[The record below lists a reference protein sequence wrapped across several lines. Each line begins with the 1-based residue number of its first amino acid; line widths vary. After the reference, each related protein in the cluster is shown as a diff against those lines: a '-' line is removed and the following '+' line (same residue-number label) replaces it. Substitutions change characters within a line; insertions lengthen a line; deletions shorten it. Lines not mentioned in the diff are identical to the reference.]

1 MKLGFFTMPIHPLGR
16 DWRETLREDQEAFVL
31 ADELGFSEAYVGE
44 HVTDLAENITSCM
57 VFLATLAGR
66 IKTMRLGTGTVNM
79 PNAHPATVAAQIS
92 MLDHLLDGRLNF
104 GISPGGLL
112 SDAEIFGNLDADRNA
127 MFLEGIESVLK
138 LWTTD
143 PPYDIDGKFWKI
155 TTTRT
160 FLPEIGQGIIA
171 KPLQRPHPP
180 IVVTAVAP
188 FSKGVSAAA
197 ARGWDPISANF
208 LMPKWVATH
217 KSSFEEGCAA
227 GGRVTDFGNWRVAK
241 SIFVADDAATAREYA
256 RGSGSPYVHYFSSL
270 FTKLVKNGR
279 SNLFK
284 EDPQMPDSELKLEHV
299 LDRLVIHGTPNQ
311 VVEQIEAFREEVG
324 PFGTLLYA
332 GHDWRDVDLGKRSMR
347 LMAEKVVPR
356 LSSR

>member
-16 DWRETLREDQEAFVL
+16 DWRETLREDQEAFLL
-31 ADELGFSEAYVGE
+31 ADELGFCEGYVGE
-44 HVTDLAENITSCM
+44 HVTDLAENVTSCI

-66 IKTMRLGTGTVNM
+66 IRTMRLGTGTVNL
-79 PNAHPATVAAQIS
+79 PNCHPAHVAVQIA

-127 MFLEGIESVLK
+127 MFLEGIDTVLA
-138 LWTTD
+138 LWSGA
-143 PPYDIDGKFWKI
+143 PPYDIAGKYWKLS
-155 TTTRT
+155 TART
-160 FLPEIGQGIIA
+160 LVPEIGQGVIA
-171 KPLQRPHPP
+171 RPLQRPHPP

-188 FSKGVSAAA
+188 YSKGVTAAA

-217 KSSFEEGCAA
+217 RKSYAEGCAL
-227 GGRVTDFGNWRVAK
+227 GRRPVDFGNWRVAK
-241 SIFVADDAATAREYA
+241 SIFVARDAATARDYA
-256 RGSGSPYVHYFSSL
+256 RGPRSPYVHYFNSL

-284 EDPQMPDSELKLEHV
+284 EDPDMPDSALTLDHV
-299 LDRLVIHGTPNQ
+299 LDRLVIHGTPAQ
-311 VVEQIEAFREEVG
+311 VTDQLQTFREEVG

-332 GHDWRDVDLGKRSMR
+332 GHDWVDPALARDSMR
-347 LMAEKVVPR
+347 LMAEAVIPNLR
-356 LSSR
+356 D